1 MAMVC
6 PQCRGSFAQRLS
18 CPKCGVRLVYQDSRH
33 GLEDSPEGLTASWQQ
48 TPWGRLVVGLLL
60 AQGLNYVLRHLC
72 TAGFL
77 VAREQASDS
86 VWATLTG
93 LVLLQALQVASILSA
108 GLLTGAGQRRGLL
121 FGAVV
126 GVWNAVFLILIQLWT
141 LQTLT
146 TIDLFGEPVLQV
158 TFGALGGLIGS
169 LIWRPLSPDLLP
181 HPPRLP
187 LPSLPVAKRPSL
199 FSGPVAWGRV
209 LTGITVAVGGVF
221 WVDVI
226 RDSVLE
232 SSEGKLRIDTHLQA
246 ELVTWE
252 IAGLAL
258 IAGGAL
264 AGASTRNGSKQ
275 GLYVGLGAA
284 TVLLG
289 IRLASSMQTPE
300 QMILMAFAAMAL
312 GFVGGWFGG
321 HLLPPVTIS
330 ARRKRVSTASL

>member
-6 PQCRGSFAQRLS
+6 PQCRGSFAQRLD
-18 CPKCGVRLVYQDSRH
+18 CPQCGVRLVFQDARH
-33 GLEDSPEGLTASWQQ
+33 GRDESSDGLPANWQQ

-60 AQGLNYVLRHLC
+60 AQGLNQVLRQLC

-77 VAREQASDS
+77 VARDELTAS

-93 LVLLQALQVASILSA
+93 LVLLQVLQAASVFAA

-126 GVWNAVFLILIQLWT
+126 GVWNAVFLILIQFWT
-141 LQTLT
+141 GQPVT

-158 TFGALGGLIGS
+158 AFGALGGLVGS
-169 LIWRPLSPDLLP
+169 LIWRPLPLDLLP
-181 HPPRLP
+181 FQPRKL
-187 LPSLPVAKRPSL
+187 LPSLPVHKGPSA
-199 FSGPVAWGRV
+199 FSGPVAWARV
-209 LTGITVAVGGVF
+209 VTGITVAVGGVF

-232 SSEGKLRIDTHLQA
+232 ASEGKLQISTHLQA

-252 IAGLAL
+252 ISALAM
-258 IAGGAL
+258 IVGGAL

-275 GLYVGLGAA
+275 GLCVGMGTA
-284 TVLLG
+284 TVLAG
-289 IRLASSMQTPE
+289 IRLATFTHTPE
-300 QMILMAFAAMAL
+300 LLILMLVSAL
-312 GFVGGWFGG
+312 SLSFVGGWFGG
-321 HLLPPVTIS
+321 HLLPPVHGT
-330 ARRKRVSTASL
+330 AQRKRFSTAPL